1 MLQETSRQPGQWVR
15 DQARVHERRIWM
27 LLGLVFA
34 LGALVVATY
43 ADARREWLALVGLV
57 LLWFLRQ
64 VTRGSIEVAA
74 NWRRGAAS
82 EEAVGKALD
91 DLTSEGFTVQHDL
104 RQEFEGN
111 VDHLVRGPTGAFMIE
126 TKHRGYKPSD
136 LPKARR
142 QAKKLNDDLG
152 QWVTPVI
159 CIDRRR
165 SRTPYKD
172 RGVWI
177 VSRERLPEW
186 VRAHRGR

>member
-34 LGALVVATY
+34 LGALIVATY

-64 VTRGSIEVAA
+64 VTRGAMEVAA

-82 EEAVGKALD
+82 EEAVGRALD
-91 DLTSEGFTVQHDL
+91 ELASEGFTVHHDL

-111 VDHLVRGPTGAFMIE
+111 VDHLVTGRAGVFMIE
-126 TKHRGYKPSD
+126 TKHRGYKPAD
-136 LPKARR
+136 LSKAKR
-142 QAKKLNDDLG
+142 QAKKLNDELG
-152 QWVTPVI
+152 EWVTPVI
-159 CIDRRR
+159 CLDRRR
-165 SRTPYKD
+165 AREPYRD

-177 VSRERLPEW
+177 VGRERLPEW
-186 VRAHRGR
+186 LRAQRAR

>member
-43 ADARREWLALVGLV
+43 ADARRGWLALVGV
-57 LLWFLRQ
+57 ALLSFLRR
-64 VTRGSIEVAA
+64 VTHGSMEVAA
-74 NWRRGAAS
+74 HWHRGAAS

-91 DLTSEGFTVQHDL
+91 ELASEGFTVQHDL

-111 VDHLVRGPTGAFMIE
+111 VDHLVSGPTGVFMIE

-142 QAKKLNDDLG
+142 QAKKLNDDFG
-152 QWVTPVI
+152 HWVTPVI

-165 SRTPYKD
+165 ARKPYRD

-177 VSRERLPEW
+177 VSRERLPDW
-186 VRAHRGR
+186 VRAQRDR